1 MTDDAPPPV
10 WGIPAEAQGPLLL
23 DAARRL
29 MLERAYDAAVGL
41 AEELLDVDP
50 TDTAALLIVA
60 DAAARYG
67 HGEVALLAVRQA
79 RALGARD
86 DVLEAAALLASCQPE
101 AALAATDSHLASGTD
116 DARAHAIRGQA
127 LEILGR
133 TLEADEALARA
144 HALRPAAY
152 PLPLHVDDA
161 DWEGLLIQAIS
172 RMDDA
177 ARTETRTWGVSFR
190 PAPTAER
197 LRSSD
202 PPVPPSVH
210 ALALPGDDGIA
221 CELYTRAL
229 TRGCADEEE
238 LIERLTVA
246 MADEVE
252 NVRE

>member
-1 MTDDAPPPV
+1 MDDALPPV
-10 WGIPAEAQGPLLL
+10 WGIPDEAQGAVLL

-29 MLERAYDAAVGL
+29 MLEGAYDSAVGL

-50 TDTAALLIVA
+50 TDTDALLIVA

-79 RALGARD
+79 RALGARA

-101 AALAATDSHLASGTD
+101 AALAAAESHLVSTPD

-133 TLEADEALARA
+133 LPEADEALARA
-144 HALRPAAY
+144 HALRPSAY
-152 PLPLHVDDA
+152 PRPLAVDDS
-161 DWEGLLIQAIS
+161 DWDGLLILALS
-172 RMDDA
+172 RMEDE
-177 ARTETRTWGVSFR
+177 ARTETRTWTFAFV

-197 LRSSD
+197 LRISD

-210 ALALPGDDGIA
+210 ALALPEDDGVS

-229 TRGCADEEE
+229 TRGCADDDE
-238 LIERLTVA
+238 LIERLTQAV
-246 MADEVE
+246 ADEVE
-252 NVRE
+252 NLRE